1 MYFIKLLTGKSFML
15 FILLL
20 IKLFSLLPKRKER
33 EEGKV
38 IVLTGTFYSKN
49 WINAHLVPLVTSENI
64 KHVFIVSKNI
74 EYDIKGLTVIKPSL
88 FVSKICGNTIS
99 RLLSFFT
106 CSLTH
111 KPDYIGGFHI
121 LFNAAFAI
129 LFAQILRT
137 RSIYFCVGGITETL
151 ETGSSEN
158 SFFKFIEKK
167 DTTLTDT
174 ICKIACSADRII
186 TMGKGAKLFLI
197 SKGAIPKTIFV
208 ISGAI
213 DKNIFFPAMSD
224 EVKKYDVVLTAR
236 LSGIKQVDLFIDVV
250 KAVNL
255 KGTPCSALIIGA
267 GPLLESLK
275 QYTIDI
281 QANNYFTFAGHQESI
296 LPWLHQSKINMLTSR
311 SEGLALSLLE
321 GLKAGLPA
329 IVPDVGDLSDVLKN
343 GYNGFLIENH
353 NKDEFVTKII
363 ELLNNPKELSE
374 FSSNAIES
382 TIRFD
387 LKCVQKQWSTVFE

>member
-1 MYFIKLLTGKSFML
+1 MYFIKLLIGKSFML
-15 FILLL
+15 FIFFL
-20 IKLFSLLPKRKER
+20 IKVFSLLPKRKER
-33 EEGKV
+33 EAEKI

-49 WINAHLVPLVTSENI
+49 WINAHLVPLVTSKNI
-64 KHVFIVSKNI
+64 KHVFIVSKDI
-74 EYDIKGLTVIKPSL
+74 EYDIKGLTVIKPSPL
-88 FVSKICGNTIS
+88 VSKICGYTVS

-106 CSLTH
+106 CSLEH

-121 LFNAAFAI
+121 LFNATFAI

-167 DTTLTDT
+167 DTTLTGT
-174 ICKIACSADRII
+174 ICNIASSADRII

-197 SKGAIPKTIFV
+197 ANGASEKKIFV

-213 DKNIFFPAMSD
+213 DKTIFFPAMPY

-255 KGTPCSALIIGA
+255 KGTPCAALIIGA

-275 QYTIDI
+275 QYTVDI
-281 QANNYFTFAGHQESI
+281 QAHNYFTFVGYQESI
-296 LPWLHQSKINMLTSR
+296 LPWLHLSKINMLTSR

-321 GLKAGLPA
+321 GLKTGLPA
-329 IVPDVGDLSDVLKN
+329 IVPNVGDLSDVLES

-353 NKDEFVTKII
+353 NKDEFVSKVI
-363 ELLNNPKELSE
+363 ELLNDSKKLTE
-374 FSSNAIES
+374 FSSHAIKS
-382 TIRFD
+382 TKRFD
-387 LKCVQKQWSTVFE
+387 LNCVQKQWFNVFE